1 MKNIS
6 DDETKLEEF
15 QESDSQDTTGISS
28 TVNEANVESMYVKFG
43 KPYNFEGD
51 MYDGI
56 DLTGLNNLTMRNLN
70 NIEKKFYRLAVTS
83 FNPENTITYSMLV
96 AQEASGLPIE
106 FFEQLPAKDMIIIK
120 RYVVNFLFN

>member
-6 DDETKLEEF
+6 DDERKLEEF
-15 QESDSQDTTGISS
+15 QKSDSQDTTGISS
-28 TVNEANVESMYVKFG
+28 TVNEADDESMYVKFG

-56 DLTGLNNLTMRNLN
+56 DLSGLNNLTMRNLN

-120 RYVVNFLFN
+120 RHVVNFLFN

>member
-28 TVNEANVESMYVKFG
+28 TVNEADDEGMYVKFG

-56 DLTGLNNLTMRNLN
+56 DLSGLYNLTMRNLN

-120 RYVVNFLFN
+120 RCVVNFLFN

>member
-6 DDETKLEEF
+6 DDETKFEEF

-28 TVNEANVESMYVKFG
+28 TVNEADDESMYVKFG

-56 DLTGLNNLTMRNLN
+56 DLSGLYNLTMRNLN

>member
-15 QESDSQDTTGISS
+15 QESDSQHTTGISS
-28 TVNEANVESMYVKFG
+28 TVNEADDEIMYVKFG

-56 DLTGLNNLTMRNLN
+56 DLSGLYNLTMRNLN